1 VLAGGGA
8 AARRCH
14 SRPPQEPGPLS
25 IHVTV
30 LGTAGGAAANG
41 QRERGRAMG
50 AALEKLSQGGS
61 LASVTDPVE
70 WQREVRRDREL
81 AGRPTAP
88 PQTPDAP

>member
-1 VLAGGGA
+1 MLAGGGA

-81 AGRPTAP
+81 PGRAG
-88 PQTPDAP
+88 

>member
-1 VLAGGGA
+1 
-8 AARRCH
+8 
-14 SRPPQEPGPLS
+14 
-25 IHVTV
+25 V